1 MRALQPMMLA
11 AVMAWPV
18 LGLAQGGGASGRAP
32 RVPLD
37 NLRDV
42 AVAVYDD
49 VAPVIYYNP
58 TLMQRVGPL
67 LSAFFFA
74 HEDGHI
80 AFRHTR
86 SYALLAGVRGQTALL
101 QARELEADC
110 YAARQL
116 ATENPAAVRA
126 AIRFF
131 GQMGPFRLDQAHPTG
146 AQRAARVLSCLPEA
160 ADASGEGE
168 ISVHDGDSFV
178 VDREPGG
185 EPALR
190 PTR

>member
-11 AVMAWPV
+11 VMMAWPV

-37 NLRDV
+37 SLRDV

-49 VAPVIYYNP
+49 AAPVIYYNP
-58 TLMQRVGPL
+58 TLMQKVGPL

-110 YAARQL
+110 YAAREL
-116 ATENPAAVRA
+116 AAANPAAVGA

-131 GQMGPFRLDQAHPTG
+131 GQMGPFRFDEAHPTG
-146 AQRAARVLSCLPEA
+146 AQRAARILSCLPEA
-160 ADASGEGE
+160 AGENE

-178 VDREPGG
+178 VDRESGG
-185 EPALR
+185 EPAR
-190 PTR
+190 RAMP